1 MAEGAKPRSIRLD
14 DEIFQKLKEITE
26 QAGGSQ
32 QDAIQRMVN
41 AYYMQEQKAALP
53 DCKAS
58 LDEFESYTTSLLSM
72 YTQALQA
79 QQNTRQTTI
88 QEFDAT
94 LKSKDNVIM
103 DLQDKLNKARFDLKA
118 AETAEKEKAD
128 ENKRLTD
135 TITALQ
141 DTLKDK
147 NEKNKILSDL
157 CNNLRSQVNAM
168 QEAAAQT
175 EALQK
180 QIKHLEEERDKTIR
194 EYAALQEQI
203 KQVQQQAQLTMDK
216 ALLDADRAHQER
228 LQQTINEYQ
237 SKYLLLLEQLHG
249 QTIVN
254 ASSV

>member
-1 MAEGAKPRSIRLD
+1 MAEGTKPRSIRLD

-32 QDAIQRMVN
+32 QDAIQMMVN

-103 DLQDKLNKARFDLKA
+103 DLQDKLNKTRLDLKA
-118 AETAEKEKAD
+118 AETAEKE
-128 ENKRLTD
+128 RYHYCFT
-135 TITALQ
+135 
-141 DTLKDK
+141 
-147 NEKNKILSDL
+147 
-157 CNNLRSQVNAM
+157 
-168 QEAAAQT
+168 
-175 EALQK
+175 
-180 QIKHLEEERDKTIR
+180 
-194 EYAALQEQI
+194 
-203 KQVQQQAQLTMDK
+203 
-216 ALLDADRAHQER
+216 
-228 LQQTINEYQ
+228 
-237 SKYLLLLEQLHG
+237 
-249 QTIVN
+249 
-254 ASSV
+254 

>member
-94 LKSKDNVIM
+94 LKSKDSVIM
-103 DLQDKLNKARFDLKA
+103 DLQDKLNKVRFDLKA

-141 DTLKDK
+141 DTLNDK

-157 CNNLRSQVNAM
+157 CNNLQSQVNAM

-175 EALQK
+175 EALQE

-216 ALLDADRAHQER
+216 ALLDADRAHQEKF
-228 LQQTINEYQ
+228 QQTINEYQ

-249 QTIVN
+249 QAIVN
-254 ASSV
+254 TPSV